1 MLKRITCG
9 VLMKKLFLYIL
20 LPAVVSTF
28 SACSIEKM
36 EEEKK
41 RDLAYTVIEQ
51 DEMPQELKEQIE
63 KEEKNV
69 FGITY
74 ADQGILY
81 AARGFGEKKTD
92 GYHVEVTACY
102 ETEDT
107 IYVTTELRGPQKG
120 ENIKKEKN
128 CPYVVIKMDYEEKQ
142 VMFL

>member
-1 MLKRITCG
+1 MHFLKQ
-9 VLMKKLFLYIL
+9 LMSVK
-20 LPAVVSTF
+20 AVSYTHLDVY
-28 SACSIEKM
+28 
-36 EEEKK
+36 K
-41 RDLAYTVIEQ
+41 RQ
-51 DEMPQELKEQIE
+51 
-63 KEEKNV
+63 
-69 FGITY
+69 GITY
-74 ADQGILY
+74 ADQDILY

-120 ENIKKEKN
+120 EDIKKEKN